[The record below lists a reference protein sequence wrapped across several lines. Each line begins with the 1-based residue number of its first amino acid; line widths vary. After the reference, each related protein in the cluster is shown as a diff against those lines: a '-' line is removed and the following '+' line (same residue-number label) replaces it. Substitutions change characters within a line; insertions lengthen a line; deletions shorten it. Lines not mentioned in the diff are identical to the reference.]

1 MVKWF
6 ILALVAAA
14 ALLLW
19 RYSVSTNRNLPR
31 VGQTAAEFDLPD
43 QHGKTRS
50 LGVPGQVAGAVFFP
64 ARGHAGMN

>member
-6 ILALVAAA
+6 ILALVVAA

-50 LGVPGQVAGAVFFP
+50 LAEFRGKWLVLYFFP
-64 ARGHAGMN
+64 RADTPG

>member
-1 MVKWF
+1 MDKWL

-19 RYSVSTNRNLPR
+19 RYSVSADRNLPR

-50 LGVPGQVAGAVFFP
+50 LAEFRGKWLVLYFFP
-64 ARGHAGMN
+64 RADTPG

>member
-6 ILALVAAA
+6 ILALVTAA

-19 RYSVSTNRNLPR
+19 RYSVSANRNLPR

-50 LGVPGQVAGAVFFP
+50 LAEFRGKWLVLYFFP
-64 ARGHAGMN
+64 RADTPG

>member
-1 MVKWF
+1 MDKWL

-19 RYSVSTNRNLPR
+19 RYSVSANRNLPR

-50 LGVPGQVAGAVFFP
+50 LAEFRGKWLVLYFFP
-64 ARGHAGMN
+64 RADTPG